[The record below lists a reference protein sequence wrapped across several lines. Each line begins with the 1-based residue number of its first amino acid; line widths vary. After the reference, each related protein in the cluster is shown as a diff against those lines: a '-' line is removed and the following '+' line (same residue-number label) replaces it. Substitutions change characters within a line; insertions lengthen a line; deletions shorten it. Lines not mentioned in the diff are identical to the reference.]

1 MYYIDMNDI
10 MKQPERDNRIKKYGG
25 WAMNM
30 SDTEAEKI
38 VHDYGDVAYLF
49 KRIIEDVFGKKYSYV
64 VQDTEWHGDSF
75 TWSIYPEGNRFLDE
89 IAITFAS
96 PTNMIAQC
104 NFNVKLSLLDCEFDE
119 LLTEIYEKGSNWDYG
134 DPDVPWRLSTETSDW
149 DEDEDEGYAACWVHI
164 SAYNDGGNV
173 FQDLPTVDEL
183 DDYFER
189 IKEIIDSHKKKTT
202 KKGS

>member
-1 MYYIDMNDI
+1 MDDI

-25 WAMNM
+25 WAVNI

-49 KRIIEDVFGKKYSYV
+49 KRIIEDVFGKKYSYG
-64 VQDTEWHGDSF
+64 VQDTEWSGDSF
-75 TWSIYPEGNRFLDE
+75 TWSIFPEGNRFLDE
-89 IAITFAS
+89 IAITFGN

-104 NFNVKLSLLDCEFDE
+104 NFEVKQSLLDCEFDE
-119 LLTEIYEKGSNWDYG
+119 LLTEIDEESSNWDYG
-134 DPDVPWRLSTETSDW
+134 DPDVPWELDLGTSDCYG
-149 DEDEDEGYAACWVHI
+149 EDECNAACWVHI
-164 SAYNDGGNV
+164 SAYHSDSGNV

-189 IKEIIDSHKKKTT
+189 IKEIIDSHKKKTA

>member
-1 MYYIDMNDI
+1 MSDDAE
-10 MKQPERDNRIKKYGG
+10 QDNRRKRGKKYGG
-25 WAMNM
+25 WAWNL
-30 SDTEAEKI
+30 SDTEAEEI
-38 VHDYGDVAYLF
+38 VHNYGDIAYLF

-75 TWSIYPEGNRFLDE
+75 TWHIFPEGNRFLDE
-89 IAITFAS
+89 IAITFGN

-104 NFNVKLSLLDCEFDE
+104 NFEVKQSLLDCEFDE
-119 LLTEIYEKGSNWDYG
+119 LLTEIDEESSNWDYG
-134 DPDVPWRLSTETSDW
+134 DPDVPWKLNTDTSDCFG
-149 DEDEDEGYAACWVHI
+149 EDECYAACWVHI
-164 SAYNDGGNV
+164 SAYHSDSGNV

-183 DDYFER
+183 YDYFER

>member
-1 MYYIDMNDI
+1 

-25 WAMNM
+25 WAQNL
-30 SDTEAEKI
+30 SDAEAEKI

-75 TWSIYPEGNRFLDE
+75 TWSIFPEGNRFLDE

-104 NFNVKLSLLDCEFDE
+104 NFNVKQSLLDCEFDE
-119 LLTEIYEKGSNWDYG
+119 LLTEIYEKASNWDYG
-134 DPDVPWRLSTETSDW
+134 DDSPW
-149 DEDEDEGYAACWVHI
+149 
-164 SAYNDGGNV
+164 
-173 FQDLPTVDEL
+173 
-183 DDYFER
+183 
-189 IKEIIDSHKKKTT
+189 
-202 KKGS
+202 

>member
-1 MYYIDMNDI
+1 MRDDAEM
-10 MKQPERDNRIKKYGG
+10 DNRRKRGKKYGG
-25 WAMNM
+25 WAMNI

-64 VQDTEWHGDSF
+64 VRDTEWSGDSF

-104 NFNVKLSLLDCEFDE
+104 NFNVKQSLLDCEFDE
-119 LLTEIYEKGSNWDYG
+119 LLTEIYEKASNWDYG
-134 DPDVPWRLSTETSDW
+134 DPDVPWELNTDTSDCYG
-149 DEDEDEGYAACWVHI
+149 EDECYAACWVHI
-164 SAYNDGGNV
+164 SAYHSDSGNV

-189 IKEIIDSHKKKTT
+189 IKEIIDSHKKKTS
-202 KKGS
+202 KKV